1 MDVNQIADFLNN
13 FKAGQIFLF
22 IIGLFTVGKKIIEF
36 SMKIYDKIKGI
47 ASKELKKAEEMSNII
62 DDIASL
68 KNELASISADIADY
82 KDNLDN
88 KVDSILTKSD
98 DGDTESINRI
108 TEIQESLLHIE
119 PKLKLME
126 EKLSKVESQIEVLIT
141 SDVNYIQAY
150 ITDSYQKFVIQQHHI
165 DLISLQNVESVYN
178 RLLQETGLED
188 EFLSKLMQELRNLP
202 TTKDTSAYD
211 DKKEKKEGGN
221 D

>member
-1 MDVNQIADFLNN
+1 M
-13 FKAGQIFLF
+13 
-22 IIGLFTVGKKIIEF
+22 GKKIFEF

-165 DLISLQNVESVYN
+165 DLYFPIQNLLNISFTKSSPIVSPV
-178 RLLQETGLED
+178 
-188 EFLSKLMQELRNLP
+188 MLP
-202 TTKDTSAYD
+202 KDSYASIRSMV
-211 DKKEKKEGGN
+211 KKSSGI
-221 D
+221 

>member
-22 IIGLFTVGKKIIEF
+22 IIGLFTVGKKIFEF
-36 SMKIYDKIKGI
+36 LMKIYDKIKGI

-88 KVDSILTKSD
+88 KVDNILTKSD

-202 TTKDTSAYD
+202 TTKDTSPYD